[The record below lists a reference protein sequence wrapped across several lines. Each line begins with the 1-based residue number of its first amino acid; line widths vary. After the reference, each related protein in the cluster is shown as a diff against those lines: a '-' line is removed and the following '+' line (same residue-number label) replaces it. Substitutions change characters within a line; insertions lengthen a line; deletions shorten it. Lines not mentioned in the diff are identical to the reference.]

1 MAEVVLST
9 EDLTVLGGPSSI
21 NVDLDFGNEGV
32 RGSQIFIGE
41 GDPNLEETIIGQ
53 EDIKILDLYIN
64 IKASDEEYLY
74 LYQYVTENGVQSW
87 KKLFKLIPNTKSVT
101 NTVTFDS
108 GVATINVPLNQIV
121 PTEIVATAVAAD
133 FNVQATVEN
142 ANPVAASIVIG
153 EPTGTTLRVLPITIH
168 AARFSSGSWSALTGS
183 NKVHLVIT
191 VV

>member
-21 NVDLDFGNEGV
+21 NVDLDFGNEGI

-53 EDIKILDLYIN
+53 DDIKILDLYIN

-74 LYQYVTENGVQSW
+74 LYQYVSENGVQSW

-101 NTVTFDS
+101 SAVTFDA
-108 GVATINVPLNQIV
+108 GVATVNVPLNQIV
-121 PTEIVATAVAAD
+121 ATELVTTAVAAD
-133 FNVQATVEN
+133 FNVQATIEN
-142 ANPVAASIVIG
+142 ANPVAASVVIG

-168 AARFSSGSWSALTGS
+168 AARFSSGTWAALTGS
-183 NKVHLVIT
+183 NKIHLMIT